1 MGIVVFGA
9 VFVFVFF
16 VPVNYFRMI
25 SIYPME
31 EMLDM

>member
-9 VFVFVFF
+9 VFVDIKG
-16 VPVNYFRMI
+16 FRMI
-25 SIYPME
+25 SIYPRE